1 MAPIIPIRSHSAA
14 LSPEAPPSKSTR
26 SRAAS
31 VSDVPQQ
38 PQTPSPPSPRL
49 KASSAER
56 FLVRPGSTRTESGRS
71 GRSVGTSRTAGS
83 IRTVESGS
91 SSRSSSST
99 ASARSSMRT
108 GRDWESMAGGT
119 SMHEGNRRSFL
130 SALFGEPRKSRRTAR
145 RPSASDRYSVR
156 SGSVRSKPSR
166 ALVEKRLDRKQRRTT
181 RDRKAS
187 HTTQYG
193 KKNRLSPAKLTWY
206 AVDALAYGVIG
217 AATGSA
223 IMGLLVIYSFEGIP
237 IAMAVGA
244 GAAAAWYG
252 MSKYLRRR
260 ILGS

>member
-1 MAPIIPIRSHSAA
+1 MARIIPIRSHSAA
-14 LSPEAPPSKSTR
+14 PPLEAPPSKSIR

-31 VSDVPQQ
+31 VSDASRQ
-38 PQTPSPPSPRL
+38 PQTPSPPRLRL
-49 KASSAER
+49 KGSSAER
-56 FLVRPGSTRTESGRS
+56 FIMRPGSTRTESVRS

-91 SSRSSSST
+91 SSSGST
-99 ASARSSMRT
+99 ASARSSRRT